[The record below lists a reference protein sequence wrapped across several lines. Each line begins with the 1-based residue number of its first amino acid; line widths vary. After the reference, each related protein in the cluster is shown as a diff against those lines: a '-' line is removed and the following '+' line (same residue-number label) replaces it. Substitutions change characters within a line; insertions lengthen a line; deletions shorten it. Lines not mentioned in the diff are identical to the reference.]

1 MGTKLWE
8 HSTSASPR
16 TSAECTC
23 PPMRMPC
30 AADPAALGPAVYLE
44 MLVLGFYGAADLMI
58 LALKKL
64 GEVVASTTWVM
75 TVDQFTRSS
84 LDSITTS

>member
-1 MGTKLWE
+1 
-8 HSTSASPR
+8 
-16 TSAECTC
+16 
-23 PPMRMPC
+23 
-30 AADPAALGPAVYLE
+30 
-44 MLVLGFYGAADLMI
+44 MI